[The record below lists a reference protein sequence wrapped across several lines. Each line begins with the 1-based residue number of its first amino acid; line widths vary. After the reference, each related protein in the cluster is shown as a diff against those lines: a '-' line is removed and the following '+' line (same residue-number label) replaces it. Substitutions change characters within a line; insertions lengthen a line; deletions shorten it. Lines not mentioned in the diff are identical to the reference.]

1 MRMPCVLVYKL
12 GKTCD
17 DPDFFPG
24 RGAKRTVFGPRK
36 TGHDILSSSSSSA
49 AIGEL
54 AVYRTSWCVSSDDLG
69 IQSEK
74 SS

>member
-36 TGHDILSSSSSSA
+36 TGHDILSSSSSDRRRQSA
-49 AIGEL
+49 
-54 AVYRTSWCVSSDDLG
+54 SWRYIEHQG
-69 IQSEK
+69 M
-74 SS
+74 

>member
-1 MRMPCVLVYKL
+1 MDAMLQAGP

-36 TGHDILSSSSSSA
+36 TGHDILSSSSLS
-49 AIGEL
+49 AIGKV
-54 AVYRTSWCVSSDDLG
+54 AAGRSDYIPRTPC
-69 IQSEK
+69 
-74 SS
+74 

>member
-1 MRMPCVLVYKL
+1 MDAMLQAGP

-36 TGHDILSSSSSSA
+36 TGHDILSSSSLS
-49 AIGEL
+49 AIGKV
-54 AVYRTSWCVSSDDLG
+54 AAGRT
-69 IQSEK
+69 I
-74 SS
+74 

>member
-36 TGHDILSSSSSSA
+36 TSHDILSSSSSSS

-54 AVYRTSWCVSSDDLG
+54 AVYRTSRYVSSDDLG